1 LHYRRKYDTIK
12 KKRRKWIM
20 NEVLNAIYERRSVK
34 KYTDKPVPAELLDEI
49 LKAGSWAANGKAWQ
63 APVMVAVTDPETR
76 EILRRLNAEILG
88 NPDADPFYGAPTV
101 VVVLSDSDRFTY
113 VEDGSLVIGNM
124 MLAAYSLGVDSCWI
138 HRAREMFETEEGKA
152 LKAKWGLGDNYI
164 GVGNCILG
172 YRDCEY
178 PAPKPRKEGRIIYE

>member
-1 LHYRRKYDTIK
+1 MT
-12 KKRRKWIM
+12 
-20 NEVLNAIYERRSVK
+20 NEVLRAIYGRRSVK
-34 KYTDKPVPAELLDEI
+34 KYTDKHVPTELLDEI

-76 EILRRLNAEILG
+76 ETLRRLNAEILG
-88 NPDADPFYGAPTV
+88 NPDADPFYGAPV
-101 VVVLSDSDRFTY
+101 VVAVLSDSERFTY

-138 HRAREMFETEEGKA
+138 HRAREVFETEEGRA

-164 GVGNCILG
+164 GVGHCILG
-172 YRDCEY
+172 YRAGDY
-178 PAPKPRKEGRIIYE
+178 PAPKPRREGRIIYN

>member
-1 LHYRRKYDTIK
+1 MT
-12 KKRRKWIM
+12 
-20 NEVLNAIYERRSVK
+20 NEVLKAIYERRSVK
-34 KYTDKPVPAELLDEI
+34 KYTDKPVPAEILDEI

-76 EILRRLNAEILG
+76 EILRRLNATILG
-88 NPDADPFYGAPTV
+88 NPEADPFYGAPTV
-101 VVVLSDSDRFTY
+101 VVVLSDSERFTY

-124 MLAAYSLGVDSCWI
+124 MLAAHSLGVDSCWI

-152 LKAKWGLGDNYI
+152 LKAKWGLGDNYV

-172 YRDCEY
+172 YRNVEI
-178 PAPKPRKEGRIIYE
+178 PATRPRKENYIIKVD

>member
-1 LHYRRKYDTIK
+1 MT
-12 KKRRKWIM
+12 
-20 NEVLNAIYERRSVK
+20 NEVLRAIYDRRSVK

-63 APVMVAVTDPETR
+63 APVMVAVADPETR
-76 EILRRLNAEILG
+76 ETLRRLNAEILG
-88 NPDADPFYGAPTV
+88 NPDADPFYGAPV
-101 VVVLSDSDRFTY
+101 VVAVLSDSERFTY

-138 HRAREMFETEEGKA
+138 HRAREVFETEEGKA

-164 GVGNCILG
+164 GVGHCILG
-172 YRDCEY
+172 YRDCDY
-178 PAPKPRKEGRIIYE
+178 PTANPRKEGSIIYD

>member
-1 LHYRRKYDTIK
+1 
-12 KKRRKWIM
+12 M
-20 NEVLNAIYERRSVK
+20 SNEVLKSIYERRSVK
-34 KYTDKPVPAELLDEI
+34 KYTDKPVPAEILEEI
-49 LKAGSWAANGKAWQ
+49 MKAGSWAANGKAWQ
-63 APVMVAVTDPETR
+63 APVMVAITDPETR

-101 VVVLSDSDRFTY
+101 VVVLSDSNRFTY

-124 MLAAYSLGVDSCWI
+124 MLAAHSLGVDSCWI

-172 YRDCEY
+172 YRDCAY
-178 PAPKPRKEGRIIYE
+178 PEPKPRREGRIISD

>member
-1 LHYRRKYDTIK
+1 
-12 KKRRKWIM
+12 M
-20 NEVLNAIYERRSVK
+20 NEVLNAIHERRSVK
-34 KYTDKPVPAELLDEI
+34 KYTDRSVPAELLDEI
-49 LKAGSWAANGKAWQ
+49 LKAGSFAANGKAWQ
-63 APVMVAVTDPETR
+63 APVMVTVTDPETR
-76 EILRRLNAEILG
+76 ETLRRLNAEILG

-164 GVGNCILG
+164 GIGNCILG
-172 YRDCEY
+172 YRAGDY
-178 PAPKPRKEGRIIYE
+178 PTAKPRKEGRIIYD

>member
-1 LHYRRKYDTIK
+1 MT
-12 KKRRKWIM
+12 
-20 NEVLNAIYERRSVK
+20 NEVLKTIYERRSVK
-34 KYTDKPVPAELLDEI
+34 KYSDKPVPKELLDEI

-76 EILRRLNAEILG
+76 EILRRLNAGVLG

-101 VVVLSDSDRFTY
+101 VVVLADSDRFTY

-124 MLAAYSLGVDSCWI
+124 MLAAHSLGVDSCWI
-138 HRAREMFETEEGKA
+138 HRARQMFETEEGKA

-172 YRDCEY
+172 YRDCAY
-178 PAPKPRKEGRIIYE
+178 PEPKPRKEGRIIYN

>member
-1 LHYRRKYDTIK
+1 
-12 KKRRKWIM
+12 M

-34 KYTDKPVPAELLDEI
+34 KYTDRAVPAELLDEI

-76 EILRRLNAEILG
+76 ETLRRLNAEILG

-113 VEDGSLVIGNM
+113 IEDGSLVIGNM

-138 HRAREMFETEEGKA
+138 HRAREMIETEEGKA

-164 GVGNCILG
+164 GIGNCILG
-172 YRDCEY
+172 YRAGDY
-178 PAPKPRKEGRIIYE
+178 PAPKPRKDGRIIYD